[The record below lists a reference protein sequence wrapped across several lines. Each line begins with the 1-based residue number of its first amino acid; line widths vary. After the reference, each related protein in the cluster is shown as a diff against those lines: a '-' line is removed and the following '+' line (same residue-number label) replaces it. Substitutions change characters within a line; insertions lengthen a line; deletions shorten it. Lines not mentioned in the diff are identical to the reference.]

1 MRLIFSTKDFKVLGG
16 TYVDFPILL
25 NSRMEIV
32 DEVLLFLIKYCIKR
46 GRVSSK
52 KSWRAYGQTMY
63 DYFSFLEANNLYW
76 DKYDYGN
83 DHTVIAAYRD
93 WSISEA
99 KLSPS
104 TVNYRLRMIIK
115 FYQFAFDRGW
125 INQVPY
131 ELENVIVT
139 RGSGFFS
146 HVDSSVRKRTPDVML
161 KTPSTRIKLL
171 DKPQVID
178 FLKAIKNPTQRLMA
192 RLSLS
197 SGLRKEELATFPV
210 KYIFDPK
217 CYLTHKSLIRVNL
230 DPNDMKT
237 KGNKSRG
244 IDIPRLLMESLWQ
257 YVLHERNHLEKVSE
271 NKYPE
276 LFLNKNGR
284 PWAQSG
290 KSLNNL
296 WKNLGLPFKV
306 TPHMLR
312 HTYATYTLFE
322 LRKRKIQIDP
332 LLYVRDRLGHA
343 SIQTTEK
350 YLHYL
355 SEIEE
360 QLMTDYQNDL
370 DLIFE
375 EIR

>member
-1 MRLIFSTKDFKVLGG
+1 
-16 TYVDFPILL
+16 
-25 NSRMEIV
+25 
-32 DEVLLFLIKYCIKR
+32 
-46 GRVSSK
+46 
-52 KSWRAYGQTMY
+52 
-63 DYFSFLEANNLYW
+63 
-76 DKYDYGN
+76 
-83 DHTVIAAYRD
+83 
-93 WSISEA
+93 
-99 KLSPS
+99 
-104 TVNYRLRMIIK
+104 
-115 FYQFAFDRGW
+115 
-125 INQVPY
+125 
-131 ELENVIVT
+131 
-139 RGSGFFS
+139 
-146 HVDSSVRKRTPDVML
+146 ML

-217 CYLTHKSLIRVNL
+217 YYLTHKSLIRVNL
-230 DPNDMKT
+230 DPKDMKT

-257 YVLHERNHLEKVSE
+257 YVLHERNLLEKVSE
-271 NKYPE
+271 NKYSE

-284 PWAQSG
+284 PWAHSG

-296 WKNLGLPFKV
+296 WKNLGLSFKV

-312 HTYATYTLFE
+312 HTYATHTLFE